1 MEIKKITP
9 AVCRKL
15 RQAIDENLAE
25 YAAETG
31 LTVAAKGASYTENSV
46 TFKVEFVLGG
56 VDLNEEEFKETHFLF
71 NLPADAF
78 GKEFTYGGKKYKLV
92 GLKPNRPK
100 YPILAEHGGSR
111 YKLPERSV
119 ASLQEKS

>member
-31 LTVAAKGASYTENSV
+31 LTVHARGASYQDNSV
-46 TFKVEFVLGG
+46 TFKVEFVLDG

-71 NLPADAF
+71 NLPADSF

-111 YKLPERSV
+111 YKLPERAV